1 MKTAPK
7 TKPATTT
14 TTAKAPYTRKQLEA
28 MARANRARAAKIKAL
43 PTVKVTGDS
52 LDTITHYVECIKV
65 AVQNGLEHDRNQATA
80 LAWLAIG
87 VIVNLVVQ
95 SYYLYILVSKH

>member
-28 MARANRARAAKIKAL
+28 MARANRAKAAKIKAA
-43 PTVKVTGDS
+43 PIVNVTGDS
-52 LDTITHYVECIKV
+52 IDSISHYVECIKV

-80 LAWLAIG
+80 LAWIAVG
-87 VIVNLVVQ
+87 VITNLVAQ
-95 SYYLYILVSKH
+95 TFYLYLLTGKH